1 MRKMRSTKQ
10 IFQKAVTDAF
20 LKQPNIELNSDTM
33 SDAIKYQQDMKEE
46 DKIESK
52 EATSSASSGAYSA
65 PLFTKEETKENKLKG
80 GLSDGMS
87 LMDIAKKHTKDKM
100 AKTQSPERVKKMYDH
115 LTKQL
120 TKGIQVEK
128 EHTKD
133 SNLAREIAMD
143 HLAEDPNYY
152 VKLKRI
158 EESKEE
164 AKEATTTASTGAYS
178 TPAFIAKG
186 SKNWRGG
193 KKPIYKGGKFVKI
206 KKKCLTF
213 PYCNQGAGAID
224 LSEIDSKQHILKNAS
239 QRLGLSESTIIKI
252 LKKIQDKKK

>member
-1 MRKMRSTKQ
+1 M
-10 IFQKAVTDAF
+10 F
-20 LKQPNIELNSDTM
+20 
-33 SDAIKYQQDMKEE
+33 
-46 DKIESK
+46 
-52 EATSSASSGAYSA
+52 
-65 PLFTKEETKENKLKG
+65 
-80 GLSDGMS
+80 
-87 LMDIAKKHTKDKM
+87 
-100 AKTQSPERVKKMYDH
+100 DH
-115 LTKQL
+115 LKKQL
-120 TKGIQVEK
+120 PKGIQVEK

-152 VKLKRI
+152 IKLKRI

-164 AKEATTTASTGAYS
+164 AKEATTSASTGAYS

-224 LSEIDSKQHILKNAS
+224 LSEMDTKQHILKNAS
-239 QRLGLSESTIIKI
+239 QRLGLSESTIIEI
-252 LKKIQDKKK
+252 LKKIQDKKNNK

>member
-1 MRKMRSTKQ
+1 MRSTKQ

-52 EATSSASSGAYSA
+52 EATGSASSGAYSA

-100 AKTQSPERVKKMYDH
+100 AKTQSPERVKKIFDH
-115 LTKQL
+115 LKKQL
-120 TKGIQVEK
+120 PKGIQVEK

-152 VKLKRI
+152 IKLKESKSQKKKLKRLQLPRQQGRI
-158 EESKEE
+158 LHPHLLLKEV
-164 AKEATTTASTGAYS
+164 KTGEVV
-178 TPAFIAKG
+178 
-186 SKNWRGG
+186 KNLFTRG
-193 KKPIYKGGKFVKI
+193 VN
-206 KKKCLTF
+206 L
-213 PYCNQGAGAID
+213 
-224 LSEIDSKQHILKNAS
+224 
-239 QRLGLSESTIIKI
+239 
-252 LKKIQDKKK
+252 